1 MNKSLI
7 KIPLLLISAALIL
20 SGIRWMISDEPW
32 MLDQV
37 ANEERL
43 NMTFTE
49 LLSVDENF
57 TLSGYLTQIYRFLGL
72 YVVGIGMFLLAF
84 SSEKTLK
91 ISFVRT
97 RIYCVLGSLLIVNL
111 IVAYNW
117 IPSSHFIYVMWF
129 ALLLFII
136 ISFYLVHYALN
147 KFFM

>member
-1 MNKSLI
+1 MSKKLFLT
-7 KIPLLLISAALIL
+7 PLVIL
-20 SGIRWMISDEPW
+20 GYIFFILGIRWLIVDEPW

-117 IPSSHFIYVMWF
+117 IPSSHFIYVMWA
-129 ALLLFII
+129 ALFLFII
-136 ISFYLVHYALN
+136 SLYAHINISWN
-147 KFFM
+147 ETD

>member
-1 MNKSLI
+1 MKNYMLRIPLVLISYSLI
-7 KIPLLLISAALIL
+7 I

-43 NMTFTE
+43 NMTFKE
-49 LLSVDENF
+49 LLSVEENF

-84 SSEKTLK
+84 SSEKVLK
-91 ISFVRT
+91 ISSVRT
-97 RIYCVLGSLLIVNL
+97 RIYCVLGSLLVVNL

-117 IPSSHFIYVMWF
+117 IPSSHFIYVMWG
-129 ALLLFII
+129 ALMLFIVSLYAHLN
-136 ISFYLVHYALN
+136 ISWN
-147 KFFM
+147 ETD

>member
-1 MNKSLI
+1 MKKYMLR
-7 KIPLLLISAALIL
+7 IPILLISITLIL
-20 SGIRWMISDEPW
+20 SGIRWMTSDEPW

-43 NMTFTE
+43 NMSFE
-49 LLSVDENF
+49 DLLSFDENS

-91 ISFVRT
+91 IASVRT
-97 RIYCVLGSLLIVNL
+97 RIFCVLGTLLIVNL

-117 IPSSHFIYVMWF
+117 IPSSHFIYLMWA
-129 ALLLFII
+129 ALILFII
-136 ISFYLVHYALN
+136 SLYAHINISWN
-147 KFFM
+147 ETD

>member
-1 MNKSLI
+1 MSKKLFLT
-7 KIPLLLISAALIL
+7 PLVIL
-20 SGIRWMISDEPW
+20 GYIFFILGIRWLIVDEPW

-91 ISFVRT
+91 IPFVRT

-117 IPSSHFIYVMWF
+117 IPSSHFIYVMWA
-129 ALLLFII
+129 ALILFII
-136 ISFYLVHYALN
+136 SLYAHINISWN
-147 KFFM
+147 ETD

>member
-1 MNKSLI
+1 MKKNMLR
-7 KIPLLLISAALIL
+7 IPLILISLALII
-20 SGIRWMISDEPW
+20 SGIRWMTSDEPW

-43 NMTFTE
+43 NMTFME

-91 ISFVRT
+91 IPFVRT

-136 ISFYLVHYALN
+136 SLYAHINISWN
-147 KFFM
+147 ETD

>member
-1 MNKSLI
+1 MKKNMLR
-7 KIPLLLISAALIL
+7 IPLVLISIVLII

-91 ISFVRT
+91 IPFVRT
-97 RIYCVLGSLLIVNL
+97 RIYCVLGSLLVVNL

-117 IPSSHFIYVMWF
+117 IPSSHLIYVMWV
-129 ALLLFII
+129 ALFLFII
-136 ISFYLVHYALN
+136 SLYAHINISWN
-147 KFFM
+147 ETD

>member
-91 ISFVRT
+91 IPFVRT

-117 IPSSHFIYVMWF
+117 IPSSHFIYVMWV
-129 ALLLFII
+129 ALILFII
-136 ISFYLVHYALN
+136 SLYAHINISWN
-147 KFFM
+147 ETD

>member
-43 NMTFTE
+43 HMTFTD

-72 YVVGIGMFLLAF
+72 YVVGIGMFLFAF
-84 SSEKTLK
+84 SSKKILK
-91 ISFVRT
+91 ISYVRT

-117 IPSSHFIYVMWF
+117 IPSSYFIYVMWA
-129 ALLLFII
+129 ALILFII
-136 ISFYLVHYALN
+136 SLYAHINISWN
-147 KFFM
+147 ETD

>member
-1 MNKSLI
+1 MKKNMLR
-7 KIPLLLISAALIL
+7 IPLILISLALII

-91 ISFVRT
+91 IPFVRT
-97 RIYCVLGSLLIVNL
+97 RIYCVLGSLLVVNL

-129 ALLLFII
+129 PLLLFII
-136 ISFYLVHYALN
+136 SLYAHINISWN
-147 KFFM
+147 ETD

>member
-1 MNKSLI
+1 MLRIPLVLISYSLI
-7 KIPLLLISAALIL
+7 I

-43 NMTFTE
+43 NMTFKE
-49 LLSVDENF
+49 LLSVEENF

-84 SSEKTLK
+84 SSEKVLK
-91 ISFVRT
+91 ISPVRT
-97 RIYCVLGSLLIVNL
+97 RIYCVLGSLLVVNL

-117 IPSSHFIYVMWF
+117 IPSSHFIYVMWG
-129 ALLLFII
+129 ALILFIVSLYAHLN
-136 ISFYLVHYALN
+136 ISWN
-147 KFFM
+147 ETD